1 MTGGSGRSSG
11 GGQQQQAQQGAARR
25 INPIRPVTIKQI
37 LNANNEVGAVLV
49 VDGRELTQA
58 TVIGRILAYE
68 SANMSVGAGA
78 LTARH
83 FGYRVS
89 DNTGTM
95 VVRQWVEAES
105 IEEPIPL
112 GCHVR
117 ASGTLKV
124 WQGTPVVT
132 GTVTAIADSNELNY
146 HLLDA
151 ILTHLRLTRGN
162 HHPGSSNQNNAFT
175 RNGITSG
182 DGGSIKNNAAAVGL
196 HNVLPGGHD
205 NVPVTDLIV
214 DAIRKNG
221 NGDVGLSMDEIIAAL
236 KRYNISATDVRGALR
251 VLAGEGQVY
260 QTHDNRFN
268 I

>member
-1 MTGGSGRSSG
+1 MGGGGRSSG
-11 GGQQQQAQQGAARR
+11 GGQQQQQGVVRR
-25 INPIRPVTIKQI
+25 INPIRPVTINQI
-37 LNANNEVGAVLV
+37 LTANNDVSAVLV

-58 TVIGRILAYE
+58 TVIGRIISYE
-68 SANMSVGAGA
+68 SANMNVGAGA

-89 DNTGTM
+89 DNTGIM

-105 IEEPIPL
+105 VEEPIPV

-162 HHPGSSNQNNAFT
+162 HHPNSNSSSASVKNSAAAG
-175 RNGITSG
+175 NGG
-182 DGGSIKNNAAAVGL
+182 VIKNTAAAVGFQNL
-196 HNVLPGGHD
+196 LPGGSD
-205 NVPVTDLIV
+205 DVPVTDLIV

-221 NGDVGLSMDEIIAAL
+221 NGDIGLSIDDIVAAL
-236 KRYNISATDVRGALR
+236 KKYNVTVTDVRGALR
-251 VLAGEGQVY
+251 VLAGEGQIY
-260 QTHDNRFN
+260 QTHDSRFN